1 MDVVISFNCICQK
14 STAEFPLHYILIHFL
29 SLFFGSVMT
38 HEYEPTLG
46 EVTNCISSQDV
57 MSWTRNFQPW
67 TAFLAAPISCFNN
80 LTFASNVL
88 KEQNTLC

>member
-1 MDVVISFNCICQK
+1 LVAGISFNWICQK

-29 SLFFGSVMT
+29 SFVFGSVVT

-57 MSWTRNFQPW
+57 MSWTGIYSRGLLF
-67 TAFLAAPISCFNN
+67 SSCCFNN
-80 LTFASNVL
+80 LTFVSNIL

>member
-1 MDVVISFNCICQK
+1 
-14 STAEFPLHYILIHFL
+14 
-29 SLFFGSVMT
+29 MT

-57 MSWTRNFQPW
+57 MSWTGIYSRGLLF
-67 TAFLAAPISCFNN
+67 SSCCFNN
-80 LTFASNVL
+80 LTFVSNIL